1 MADSKVK
8 GGRGCLFYGILIVL
22 VMFLFVLAGAL
33 IALHAAKRM
42 LNEFTETKPM
52 PLPVVELPPSDM
64 AKLKDRIG
72 AFQNAARDSLPA
84 PPLSLTADELNALL
98 ATEPHLE
105 SFRGRL
111 HVTIDGDH
119 LGGLVSLPLEQAGL
133 PMFKG
138 RFLNGTATFI
148 LTLQNGTLW
157 LSVGNFVVKG
167 KPLPAGYLDK
177 IRAQNL
183 AAGVNNDQRALHAL
197 GFLQSIRVTDGKVVL
212 EAKPE

>member
-1 MADSKVK
+1 
-8 GGRGCLFYGILIVL
+8 
-22 VMFLFVLAGAL
+22 
-33 IALHAAKRM
+33 
-42 LNEFTETKPM
+42 M